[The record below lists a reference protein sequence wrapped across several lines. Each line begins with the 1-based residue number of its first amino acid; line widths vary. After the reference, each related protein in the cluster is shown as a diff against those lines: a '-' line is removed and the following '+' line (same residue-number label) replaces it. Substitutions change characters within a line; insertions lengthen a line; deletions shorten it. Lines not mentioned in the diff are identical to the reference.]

1 MRISVQRLS
10 VAMLN
15 ANIGTSKQLAKT
27 AGVSVNTISRLRNGG
42 SITLLTLKRLANAL
56 NVEPSE
62 IIEEEVKR

>member
-1 MRISVQRLS
+1 MRISVQKLS

-15 ANIGTSKQLAKT
+15 ADIGTSKQLAKVS
-27 AGVSVNTISRLRNGG
+27 GVSVNTISRLRNGG

-62 IIEEEVKR
+62 IIEEEVR